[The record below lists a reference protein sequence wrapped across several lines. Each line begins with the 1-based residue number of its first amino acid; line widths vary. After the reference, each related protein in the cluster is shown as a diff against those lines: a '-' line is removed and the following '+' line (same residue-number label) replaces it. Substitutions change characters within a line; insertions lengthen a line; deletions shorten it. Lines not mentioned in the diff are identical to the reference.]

1 MGQFRYEIHC
11 HTKQASLCGRLT
23 GAQVAEYYY
32 DKGYQGII
40 VTDHFFNGNCAI
52 SPELPWKERVER
64 FFDGYRDAKT
74 AGEKLGLQVLCGWEY
89 NYLTTE
95 FLTYGLDI
103 SWLIDNPDILSLSPE
118 EYCNIVHR
126 AGGFIIHAHPF
137 RERSYISYFRLFPN
151 YVDAVETV
159 NAAHHMFPEF
169 DKRADFYATS
179 YKLKKVVGSD
189 FHFEWPGGLC
199 AMDFEEPLTDT
210 KHFIRLVSERRYS
223 NWRLDTDGRVIA
235 RIN

>member
-1 MGQFRYEIHC
+1 M
-11 HTKQASLCGRLT
+11 
-23 GAQVAEYYY
+23 
-32 DKGYQGII
+32 
-40 VTDHFFNGNCAI
+40 
-52 SPELPWKERVER
+52 
-64 FFDGYRDAKT
+64 
-74 AGEKLGLQVLCGWEY
+74 
-89 NYLTTE
+89 
-95 FLTYGLDI
+95 
-103 SWLIDNPDILSLSPE
+103 
-118 EYCNIVHR
+118 
-126 AGGFIIHAHPF
+126 
-137 RERSYISYFRLFPN
+137 
-151 YVDAVETV
+151 

-210 KHFIRLVSERRYS
+210 KHFIRLVSEGRYS